1 METAGSILTY
11 AAAAA
16 ALICFII
23 VLVRMFQHG
32 HAILAIVCAVLA
44 FACGIGTFI
53 TYIFGWMKSKEWNLS
68 TIMLIW
74 TVAWVLLLVGGFMG
88 PSPSSYYQK

>member
-1 METAGSILTY
+1 METAGSILSS
-11 AAAAA
+11 AAALVV
-16 ALICFII
+16 LICFII
-23 VLVRMFQHG
+23 VLLRMFQHG
-32 HAILAIVCAVLA
+32 HAILAIVCIVLA

-53 TYIFGWMKSKEWNLS
+53 AYIFGWMKSKEWNLS

-74 TVAWVLLLVGGFMG
+74 TVALVLLLIGGFIG